1 MRHVFV
7 ALLMVVSWA
16 GAVAAQPVV
25 FAVRHAER
33 ADAGMAA
40 AKVAGADPDLS
51 GAGLAR
57 ANALAAMLKDARI
70 TTVITTEYKRTR
82 QTGEPVAKA
91 SGLSLTVV
99 DSKDS
104 AALLEKVKSSSGNI
118 LVVGHSNSLPGLLK
132 GLGVTEPVTIAED
145 EYDALFIV
153 TGGSPPA
160 FVRLR
165 YPR

>member
-1 MRHVFV
+1 MRHLV
-7 ALLMVVSWA
+7 AAVLIVVSWA

-25 FAVRHAER
+25 FVVRHAER

-40 AKVAGADPDLS
+40 AKAAGADPDLS

-57 ANALAAMLKDARI
+57 ATTLAAMLKDARI
-70 TTVITTEYKRTR
+70 TAVVTTEYKRSR
-82 QTGEPVAKA
+82 ETGEPTAKA
-91 SGLSLTVV
+91 GGLSLTVV

-104 AALLEKVKSSSGNI
+104 AGVLEKVKSAQGNV
-118 LVVGHSNSLPGLLK
+118 LVVGHSNTVPEVLK
-132 GLGVTEPVTIAED
+132 GLGVTEPVTITED
-145 EYDALFIV
+145 EFDALFIA
-153 TGGSPPA
+153 TRASPPT

>member
-1 MRHVFV
+1 MRHLV
-7 ALLMVVSWA
+7 AAVLMVVSWA
-16 GAVAAQPVV
+16 AAVAAQPVV
-25 FAVRHAER
+25 FVVRHAER

-70 TTVITTEYKRTR
+70 TAVITTEYKRTR
-82 QTGEPVAKA
+82 QTGEPAAKA
-91 SGLSLTVV
+91 AGLSVTVV

-104 AALLEKVKSSSGNI
+104 AGLIAKAKSAPGNV
-118 LVVGHSNSLPGLLK
+118 LVVGHSNTVPEVLK
-132 GLGVTEPVTIAED
+132 ALGVTEPVTISED
-145 EYDALFIV
+145 EYDGLFIV
-153 TGGSPPA
+153 TRASPPS

-165 YPR
+165 YSR